1 MDKEGSGWN
10 WEILRKERQ
19 QGLMKGV
26 SWMVGRVQGGD
37 CIWKA
42 SGLLP
47 HILGSLSA
55 VLLREL
61 DCALSKPQC
70 TNVHSYFTSPRQIC
84 GPCSPCSPL
93 DTLFCIRAS

>member
-1 MDKEGSGWN
+1 
-10 WEILRKERQ
+10 
-19 QGLMKGV
+19 MKDV
-26 SWMVGRVQGGD
+26 SWMAGGVLGGD

-42 SGLLP
+42 SGLLS

-70 TNVHSYFTSPRQIC
+70 TNVHSYFTSPKQIR
-84 GPCSPCSPL
+84 GPCSPCSL
-93 DTLFCIRAS
+93 LNTLFCIRAS